1 MKVVLLTH
9 TPDPD
14 KVVAIA
20 ARQCYSAKNIL
31 GISEKLSSEDIGSYI
46 QRLFTM
52 GHYSP
57 FEHVSFTFAI
67 EGVSR
72 ALSHQLVRHR
82 IASYSQ
88 QSQRY
93 VSESEFEYVTPKSIL
108 ENQESIDVYQ
118 HIMENISKAYNLLR
132 ENGIPKEDARF
143 LLPNACTTKIIV
155 TMNAR
160 SLFNFFN
167 HRCCLRAQWE
177 IQEMAKTMLK
187 EVKKVA
193 PNIFKTSGASC
204 MSLRY
209 CPEGKMSCGLFPT
222 LDNYINN
229 QNMKGDK

>member
-1 MKVVLLTH
+1 MKVTLLTH

-20 ARQCYSAKNIL
+20 ARQCYSANDSS
-31 GISEKLSSEDIGSYI
+31 GIAEKLSSEDIGKFI
-46 QRLFTM
+46 QKLFSM

-67 EGVSR
+67 DGVSR

-88 QSQRY
+88 RSQRY
-93 VSESEFEYVTPKSIL
+93 VSEKEFEYVTPESIL
-108 ENQESIDVYQ
+108 KDQDADNIYHD
-118 HIMENISKAYNLLR
+118 IMDKIGEAYNILV
-132 ENGIPKEDARF
+132 EKGIPKEDARF
-143 LLPNACTTKIIV
+143 LLPNACSTKIIV

-167 HRCCLRAQWE
+167 HRCCTRAQWE
-177 IQEMAKTMLK
+177 IREMAKLMLK

-193 PNIFKTSGASC
+193 PNIFKKSGASC
-204 MSLRY
+204 ISLSY

-229 QNMKGDK
+229 LDTKEDK